1 MTVLQSLL
9 NIQYQVCHVFQVC
22 KRLKT
27 VEAPKKVQAYPQVAK
42 GGGCEDAMLNILV
55 PAAHTQRADE

>member
-9 NIQYQVCHVFQVC
+9 NIQYQVCHMFQVC

-27 VEAPKKVQAYPQVAK
+27 VEAPKKCRRTHRLQKA
-42 GGGCEDAMLNILV
+42 EDAMLNILV